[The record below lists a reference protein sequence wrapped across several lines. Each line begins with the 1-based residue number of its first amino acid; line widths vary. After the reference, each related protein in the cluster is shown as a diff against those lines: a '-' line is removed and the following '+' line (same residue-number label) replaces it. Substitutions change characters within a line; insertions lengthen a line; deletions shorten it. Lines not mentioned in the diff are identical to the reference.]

1 MEKITQKKMARYTT
15 LANRIEKLRGEFAEL
30 KNEIISDLD
39 AGAKP
44 EPGARTAKIT
54 QVERR
59 SVAWKD
65 VVLRELGEGYAK
77 RVLAGTKPTFFF
89 KLTVK

>member
-1 MEKITQKKMARYTT
+1 MEKITQKKMARYAS
-15 LANRIEKLRGEFAEL
+15 LANKIEKLRGEFAEL
-30 KNEIISDLD
+30 KGEIIHDLD

-44 EPGARTAKIT
+44 EPGARTASIT

-65 VVLRELGEGYAK
+65 VVTRELGEGYAK

-89 KLTVK
+89 KLVVK